1 MSKRNTKT
9 GTNYEEEVRRLLE
22 NYSTHTVAKNTNK
35 RGVYVGKKRNGGK
48 HYVDIL
54 LNGDELLS
62 LKYQEVQGTAEEKI
76 PFEIMKLQQM
86 VVDGG
91 YRCAT
96 IVLAGLDAAWYWK
109 DYYLSEEFRQH
120 MKRIYPNVSIISH
133 QEFESTYLNTKCG
146 ESVSPQGLDEWLL
159 DAQGNSK

>member
-1 MSKRNTKT
+1 MGKRNTKT
-9 GTNYEEEVRRLLE
+9 GINYEEEVRRLLE
-22 NYSTHTVAKNTNK
+22 NYSNHKVAKTTNK

-91 YRCAT
+91 YKSAT
-96 IVLAGLDAAWYWK
+96 IVLAGADDAWYWK
-109 DYYLSEEFRQH
+109 DYYLSEEFREH
-120 MKRIYPNVSIISH
+120 MKHIYPNVSVISH
-133 QEFESTYLNTKCG
+133 QEFVNTYLNVKEG
-146 ESVSPQGLDEWLL
+146 ESVSPQGLDGWLF
-159 DAQGNSK
+159 DIEGKE